1 MRKVLTVAL
10 VALLLFAATGVLA
23 VADEAPDE
31 VAPGDNGSSDSFHP
45 DDDDD
50 EPGEAPGVTP
60 HNPISV
66 GP

>member
-10 VALLLFAATGVLA
+10 VALLLFAGTGIIA
-23 VADEAPDE
+23 VADNAPDE
-31 VAPGDNGSSDSFHP
+31 VRPGDNGAADPFHP
-45 DDDDD
+45 DDDGD
-50 EPGEAPGVTP
+50 EPGKAPEVTP